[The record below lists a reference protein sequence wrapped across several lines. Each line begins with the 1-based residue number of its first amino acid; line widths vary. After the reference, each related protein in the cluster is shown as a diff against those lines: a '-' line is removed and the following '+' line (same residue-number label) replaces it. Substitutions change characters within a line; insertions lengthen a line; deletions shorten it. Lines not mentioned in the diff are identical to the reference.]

1 MHWNAVARNRPQE
14 QDAVPAVP
22 AAPAAP
28 AVPAVPEAP
37 AAPAA
42 RSKWPRRVLAVGT
55 TVLSSLAGKVLADL
69 LQDVTGP

>member
-22 AAPAAP
+22 AAPAA
-28 AVPAVPEAP
+28 PAVPEAP